1 MLEHRQD
8 GYVGAMT
15 ALRPHRMKAVLRP
28 DPRRV
33 LARSFI
39 PGEWATVQGASRVG
53 KVVDRVLAIPEEDVT
68 GLLADIRETFGAR
81 HRDFDAILQR
91 HAATVQAHAQPG
103 QLSDER
109 VCLLGAYFTQEYA
122 IEGAALTNPS
132 IVAAPDTTGA
142 EPDEVPFL
150 MSARAIGEGHISSI
164 TFRAGVVDGDGEARI
179 TTPTGYVLAGTR
191 REPAYDREIFG
202 RQLVRAGADQ
212 DVVAQMVR
220 HLPSAFSMD
229 QLETWLRAFMDYHEI
244 GSVVHEVVRLSHWL
258 ASANYIVKY
267 PPESAYDE
275 RVLFPS
281 GPTESRG
288 MEDARFVRFVDDDG
302 AIRYLATY
310 TAFDGFEI
318 RPQLIETPDFATFRI
333 STMHG
338 VRERT
343 KGMAL
348 FPRRVGGRYTALVR
362 PDNESIAVSSS
373 DHLREWEIT
382 AQTVWHPSKPW
393 DLVQLGNNGSPIETE
408 AGWLVLTHG
417 VGPMRRY
424 VMGALLLDRDDP
436 TRPLGYLPHAL
447 LQPSEDERNGY
458 VPNVVYSCGALV
470 HGDRL
475 IVPYGFSDVGTGI
488 AAFAL
493 DELLD
498 RLVDPRHAA

>member
-1 MLEHRQD
+1 MN
-8 GYVGAMT
+8 
-15 ALRPHRMKAVLRP
+15 ALHPHRMEAMLRP

-33 LARSFI
+33 LARPFI
-39 PGEWATVQGASRVG
+39 PGEWATMDGASRVG
-53 KVVDRVLAIPEEDVT
+53 ALVERVLAIPDDDVAD
-68 GLLADIRETFGAR
+68 LLHRVRQAFGAR
-81 HRDFDAILQR
+81 HRNFDAILRR

-103 QLSDER
+103 QMSDER

-132 IVAAPDTTGA
+132 IVAAPDTTGTA
-142 EPDEVPFL
+142 PGDLPFI

-164 TFRAGVVDGDGEARI
+164 TFRSGVLDGDGEARI
-179 TTPTGYVLAGTR
+179 DTSTGFVVAGTR

-202 RQLVRAGADQ
+202 RQLVGAGADG
-212 DVVAQMVR
+212 DVVAKMMG
-220 HLPSAFSMD
+220 HLPTAFTMD
-229 QLETWLRAFMDYHEI
+229 QLETWLHAFMDVHEI

-258 ASANYIVKY
+258 ASANYIVSY
-267 PPESAYDE
+267 PPQSTYDE

-302 AIRYLATY
+302 VIRYLATY

-318 RPQLIETPDFATFRI
+318 RPQFIETPDFGTFRVA
-333 STMHG
+333 TMHG
-338 VRERT
+338 LRERT

-348 FPRRVGGRYTALVR
+348 FPRRIGGRYVALVR
-362 PDNESIAVSSS
+362 PDNENIAVGSA
-373 DHLREWEIT
+373 DHLRNWENA
-382 AQTVWHPSKPW
+382 AQTVWRPSTSW

-424 VMGALLLDRDDP
+424 VMGALLLDLDDP

-447 LQPSEDERNGY
+447 LEPSEDERNGY

-488 AAFAL
+488 ASFDL
-493 DELLD
+493 TGLLD
-498 RLVDPRHAA
+498 RLVSRTHHP